1 MTRNEGPAGDD
12 SRLSIRDL
20 LWPHRGFLAAAFG
33 LSIVASVLALLQPIV
48 AGQVIEAVSK
58 SDSFRSPIVLLIA
71 LFIFHTL
78 LETLGRYTL
87 ELVGEKTVAKLRKDL
102 IARLIRLPMHE
113 LSNSRLGDLLSRV
126 TTDCGLVK
134 AIAATSSV
142 NLASGVITVVGVV
155 AVMFFIEP
163 VMAAVIV
170 FTLVVAVVSVLS
182 VMSRIQRASAMA
194 QHNVGRVS
202 SDLERVLSDLRTV
215 KANQTEGSEQERIE
229 RSVVAAY
236 REGVRAARLTA
247 VSSPAVQLAA
257 SGAFVLILVLGGARV
272 ASGAIPLH
280 TLVTILLFALYLVVP
295 VGDLFESAVG
305 LQKVRGAL
313 DRVAAIYALDQEDIS
328 TSVCSSV
335 ATSCSPRVQSTTV
348 SESDSGL
355 NPALEFRGVTFGYTG
370 RPVIRSVS
378 FKVRRNSHTVL
389 FGKSGSGKSTIF
401 ALICR
406 LYDPDSGQIILDGTN
421 IGEVALHDARSLVG
435 LVDQDAPLLDG
446 SLFDN
451 LTYGTVDV
459 DSERVMEVV
468 DQVNLAEVV
477 ARLPDGLD
485 TSVGEHGS
493 RLSGGE
499 RQRVALGRAL
509 LSRPRLLLMDEP
521 TAMLDSE
528 AERILLESLERVKRN
543 CTLVTIT
550 HRRST
555 AMKCDSVLFLREGM
569 VDSSGTID
577 EMEYNKERC

>member
-1 MTRNEGPAGDD
+1 VTRNEGPVGDD

-102 IARLIRLPMHE
+102 IARLIRLPMRE

-134 AIAATSSV
+134 AIAASSSV

-247 VSSPAVQLAA
+247 VSSPAVQLGRV
-257 SGAFVLILVLGGARV
+257 SYIGG
-272 ASGAIPLH
+272 
-280 TLVTILLFALYLVVP
+280 
-295 VGDLFESAVG
+295 
-305 LQKVRGAL
+305 
-313 DRVAAIYALDQEDIS
+313 
-328 TSVCSSV
+328 
-335 ATSCSPRVQSTTV
+335 
-348 SESDSGL
+348 
-355 NPALEFRGVTFGYTG
+355 
-370 RPVIRSVS
+370 
-378 FKVRRNSHTVL
+378 
-389 FGKSGSGKSTIF
+389 
-401 ALICR
+401 
-406 LYDPDSGQIILDGTN
+406 
-421 IGEVALHDARSLVG
+421 DAR
-435 LVDQDAPLLDG
+435 
-446 SLFDN
+446 
-451 LTYGTVDV
+451 GT
-459 DSERVMEVV
+459 
-468 DQVNLAEVV
+468 L
-477 ARLPDGLD
+477 
-485 TSVGEHGS
+485 
-493 RLSGGE
+493 
-499 RQRVALGRAL
+499 RQ
-509 LSRPRLLLMDEP
+509 
-521 TAMLDSE
+521 
-528 AERILLESLERVKRN
+528 
-543 CTLVTIT
+543 
-550 HRRST
+550 
-555 AMKCDSVLFLREGM
+555 
-569 VDSSGTID
+569 
-577 EMEYNKERC
+577 